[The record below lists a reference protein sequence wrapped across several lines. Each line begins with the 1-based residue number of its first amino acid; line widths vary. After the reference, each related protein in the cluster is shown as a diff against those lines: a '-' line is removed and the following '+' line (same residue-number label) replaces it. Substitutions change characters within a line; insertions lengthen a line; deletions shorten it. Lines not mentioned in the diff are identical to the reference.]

1 VAGIADT
8 PSSVLRGSLEASKFL
23 MFHLADGKI
32 VGATGINEPRDMRFT
47 QRLIEARVPVDA
59 DKLKDPA
66 FNLKNA
72 AAH

>member
-1 VAGIADT
+1 
-8 PSSVLRGSLEASKFL
+8 
-23 MFHLADGKI
+23 
-32 VGATGINEPRDMRFT
+32 MRFT